1 MEKKERIEFIS
12 AILTAGHIINTQKS
26 EENFSE
32 IVGLY
37 FKYYEALK
45 KNLPGE

>member
-1 MEKKERIEFIS
+1 MDRKERIEFIA

-32 IVGLY
+32 IVRLY
-37 FKYYEALK
+37 FKYHEALRS
-45 KNLPGE
+45 NLPE